1 MNKAFLISKILQ
13 YLKQELANC
22 KLAANNAHLAAI
34 DEQSVAETQYDT
46 LAIESAYLAEGQSRR
61 IAEFESA
68 IEDFHQLALQL
79 AVPLVTTK
87 ETIKTVR
94 LGSVVQLAEDLSHN
108 NWFFLAPAAA
118 GYRLSIDEKNFTVI
132 TPKSPMG
139 HALLNKVVD
148 DEIEVFLGNN
158 KHVDD
163 IIAIF

>member
-1 MNKAFLISKILQ
+1 MNKALLIFNILQ
-13 YLKQELANC
+13 YLEQELAHC

-34 DEQSVAETQYDT
+34 DDQSVAETQYDT

-68 IEDFHQLALQL
+68 IDDFQQL
-79 AVPLVTTK
+79 AVQRVITKK
-87 ETIKTVR
+87 ETLKTVV
-94 LGSVVQLAEDLSHN
+94 LGSAVQLADDLKCG
-108 NWFFLAPAAA
+108 NWFFIAPAAA

-139 HALLNKVVD
+139 HALLNKEVD
-148 DEIEVFLGNN
+148 DEIEVVLGNN
-158 KHVDD
+158 KRVDD

>member
-1 MNKAFLISKILQ
+1 MNKALLITHILQ
-13 YLKQELANC
+13 HLEQELANC

-34 DEQSVAETQYDT
+34 DDQSVAETRYDT

-68 IEDFHQLALQL
+68 IDDFQELAAQLVITQKT
-79 AVPLVTTK
+79 PL
-87 ETIKTVR
+87 KTVV
-94 LGSVVQLAEDLSHN
+94 LGSAVQLAEDYARN
-108 NWFFLAPAAA
+108 NWFFIAPAAA

-139 HALLNKVVD
+139 HALLNKEVD
-148 DEIEVFLGNN
+148 NEIAVFLGNN

>member
-1 MNKAFLISKILQ
+1 MNKALLITHILQ
-13 YLKQELANC
+13 HLEQELTNC

-34 DEQSVAETQYDT
+34 DDQSVAETQYDT

-68 IEDFHQLALQL
+68 IDDFQQL
-79 AVPLVTTK
+79 AVQLVITK
-87 ETIKTVR
+87 KNIKTVV
-94 LGSVVQLAEDLSHN
+94 LGSAVQLSEDFARD
-108 NWFFLAPAAA
+108 NWFFIAPAAA
-118 GYRLSIDEKNFTVI
+118 GYRLSIDKKNITVI

-139 HALLNKVVD
+139 HALLNKEVD
-148 DEIEVFLGNN
+148 DEIEVFLGKN